1 MCLKFLGASTAMLL
15 LAAPAFAQTET
26 VTIWSWNVAASALKS
41 TVEGFNKQ
49 NPDIKIVVEDLG
61 NNQVFD
67 KTLAACAAG
76 GDGLPDIVT
85 IENFEAELF
94 WSRFPDCFAN
104 LTE

>member
-49 NPDIKIVVEDLG
+49 NPDIKIV
-61 NNQVFD
+61 
-67 KTLAACAAG
+67 
-76 GDGLPDIVT
+76 
-85 IENFEAELF
+85 
-94 WSRFPDCFAN
+94 
-104 LTE
+104 